1 MPYFAAPNQKLELTT
16 TKGRILK
23 QTTKTAKEIVTEVLE
38 IKMAP
43 FFLLEWFQNINS
55 PTGKPIVILEGLP
68 DLHRTGIL
76 LSSRTLSLF
85 LRIYNR
91 NSPLNRRATSN

>member
-23 QTTKTAKEIVTEVLE
+23 QTTNPAKEIVTEVLE

-55 PTGKPIVILEGLP
+55 PTAKAIVILEGLL

-76 LSSRTLSLF
+76 LNSKTQPLVLRMYSRL
-85 LRIYNR
+85 
-91 NSPLNRRATSN
+91 SPLNRRATSN